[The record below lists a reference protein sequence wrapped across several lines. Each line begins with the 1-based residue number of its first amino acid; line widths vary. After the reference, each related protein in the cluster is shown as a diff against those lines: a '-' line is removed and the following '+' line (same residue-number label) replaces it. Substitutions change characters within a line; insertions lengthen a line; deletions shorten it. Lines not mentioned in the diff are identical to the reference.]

1 MKISSH
7 ATHYIKSKDDLNFS
21 EIEYSKFKFG
31 DSNIGNKYGRDLFI
45 SFEKKYREKIKDY
58 EIINVFSSPYFYIP
72 TATLT
77 ITEAFIDLLS
87 NKYPEKIIEQK
98 KINRTTTYSVD
109 YGNLSASERLKLIS
123 NDIFK
128 IDEKIKENELLIF
141 IDDIKITGSHEFVV
155 KKMLNS
161 YSISNE
167 CIFLYHAILKNKNID
182 PKFENFL
189 NYGFVKK
196 LSDVNK
202 IIDSKNFK
210 FNTRVIKYILNSK
223 RKDFLEFIKDKDK
236 SFLTEMLNNAKGNKY
251 YDIPE
256 YSENFFKLVSLEQQL

>member
-1 MKISSH
+1 MKTSSH
-7 ATHYIKSKDDLNFS
+7 ATYYIKSKDGLNFS

-31 DSNIGNKYGRDLFI
+31 DFKIGNKYGKDLFI
-45 SFEKKYREKIKDY
+45 KFEKKYKDKIENY

-87 NKYPEKIIEQK
+87 NKYPKKIIKQK

-123 NDIFK
+123 NDTFK
-128 IDEKIKENELLIF
+128 INEKINENELLVF

-155 KKMLNS
+155 KKMLKS
-161 YSISNE
+161 YSILNE

-189 NYGFVKK
+189 NYGFVKN
-196 LSDVNK
+196 LNDINK

-223 RKDFLEFIKDKDK
+223 TKDFLEFIKNKEK
-236 SFLTEMLNNAKGNKY
+236 SFLTEMLKNAMGNKY

-256 YSENFFKLVSLEQQL
+256 YSENFFKLVRLVQQL